1 MCLILLSFYS
11 HSHCRLVLAANRD
24 EFYDRPTAPADFW
37 EDEPNVLAGRDL
49 KHGGTWL
56 GITKNGRIAALTNFR
71 NPSNRKNSALSRG
84 HLVSDFLKCR
94 DKPLEYYQR
103 LMTTAHNYNDFSLLF
118 GNQDQIHFMSS
129 QSGKFQSLTAGT
141 YGLSNHLLDTPWP
154 KVKMGRDSLRQLISK
169 DDELWP
175 EAIFE
180 ILTDK
185 KRPDDEFLPD
195 TGVGLE
201 WERILAPIFITSS
214 VYGTRLST
222 VLLIDLE
229 NKVTFIERSYHGHDP
244 SQFTEKKFEFK
255 LNSIILPM
263 AYN

>member
-1 MCLILLSFYS
+1 
-11 HSHCRLVLAANRD
+11 
-24 EFYDRPTAPADFW
+24 
-37 EDEPNVLAGRDL
+37 
-49 KHGGTWL
+49 
-56 GITKNGRIAALTNFR
+56 
-71 NPSNRKNSALSRG
+71 
-84 HLVSDFLKCR
+84 
-94 DKPLEYYQR
+94 
-103 LMTTAHNYNDFSLLF
+103 
-118 GNQDQIHFMSS
+118 MSS
-129 QSGKFQSLTAGT
+129 KSGKFQSLTAGT

-154 KVKMGRDSLRQLISK
+154 KVKMGRDTLRQLISR
-169 DDELWP
+169 DEELWP

-214 VYGTRLST
+214 IYGTRSST

-229 NKVTFIERSYHGHDP
+229 NKVTFIERSYHDHDP

-255 LNSIILPM
+255 LNSTILPTV
-263 AYN
+263 